1 MNANPQNQGQGNP
14 YAAGGQQGLI
24 TDAQIKLLPNVSQQ
38 QKATWL
44 NNYAQLSSIVKN
56 NPPDS
61 QQYRAAM
68 AGWRNLSQKIMD
80 QFKEWKAGQGQNAGG
95 PSGQG
100 QQGAQG
106 QQQQQQHPNQTQQQ
120 PVSQQQLHMQQMQQ
134 MQAQQQAQQAQQAQQ
149 GQNQQQ
155 QQQQQGQARPGQTP
169 APMQEGI
176 MKFVEG
182 FPYVYPPSAPEGT
195 TAGTAWITN
204 TKKQVGNLLVMQE
217 QSKTAVQKM
226 QQIFDQRKTQGLDVP
241 QEMITK
247 KNEHLRTYQEAKQK
261 LDKFR
266 DQQSKAKI
274 AMQGLQQQQPQSQQQ
289 NSPQVPQQEGGQ
301 FPAASGSQPFQLT
314 MPGGV
319 GRQNPQSPAPGQQ
332 AGTNPSVEAAR
343 NSNNMRTS
351 SMSPVT
357 SGQPQHQAQPP
368 TSFAHPAQQQQQQ
381 PNNNSNQQQ
390 QHPQQAQSQPQPQS
404 ATQQHRPPLTTG
416 QQGGGPISMSQM
428 PHQNS
433 PQGGQNQPGG
443 PIPLSHTQAVQRAYS
458 NSGPTP
464 QSAVLGQQPQQQQN
478 NYGQQVGNRE
488 HATAQPRMPIA
499 KHLPPN
505 LTQPPQPV
513 PFQQGGA
520 RPTLAGPS
528 NGMGG
533 MMGQPAISKPPAF
546 NIDGGE
552 GGSGVL
558 SKKKLDEL
566 VRQVTGGPAGMASEG
581 LTPEVEQVSTRALHI
596 FLHHCAHFVE
606 QDIETNNTL
615 GHAYAR

>member
-1 MNANPQNQGQGNP
+1 MNANAQNQGQGNP
-14 YAAGGQQGLI
+14 YAAGGQLSNLI
-24 TDAQIKLLPNVSQQ
+24 TDAQIKLLPNVSPQ
-38 QKATWL
+38 QKAAWVG
-44 NNYAQLSSIVKN
+44 NYLQLSSIVKN

-61 QQYRAAM
+61 QQYRAAI
-68 AGWRNLSQKIMD
+68 AAWRTLSQKITD
-80 QFKEWKAGQGQNAGG
+80 QYKEWKASQGQNAGG
-95 PSGQG
+95 AQGQG

-106 QQQQQQHPNQTQQQ
+106 QQQQHPNQAQQQ
-120 PVSQQQLHMQQMQQ
+120 PVSQQQMQMQMQQ
-134 MQAQQQAQQAQQAQQ
+134 MQAQQQAQQAQQQQQQQGQQGQQ

-155 QQQQQGQARPGQTP
+155 QGQQGQARQAQTQ
-169 APMQEGI
+169 AQVQEGI

-182 FPYVYPPSAPEGT
+182 FPYVYPAAAPEGT
-195 TAGTAWITN
+195 PAGTQWITN
-204 TKKQVGNLLVMQE
+204 TKKQVGNLLLMQE

-226 QQIFDQRKTQGLDVP
+226 QQVFDQRKTQGLDVP
-241 QEMITK
+241 QEMINK
-247 KNEHLRTYQEAKQK
+247 KNEHVRTYQEAKQK

-274 AMQGLQQQQPQSQQQ
+274 AMQGLQQQPPQTQQQ
-289 NSPQVPQQEGGQ
+289 NSPQVSQHEGGQ

-319 GRQNPQSPAPGQQ
+319 GRQNAQSPVPGQQ

-343 NSNNMRTS
+343 NANNMRTS

-357 SGQPQHQAQPP
+357 SGQPQHQTQPP

-381 PNNNSNQQQ
+381 PNNNNNQQQ
-390 QHPQQAQSQPQPQS
+390 QHANQTQPPQPQS

-416 QQGGGPISMSQM
+416 QGGGPISMSQM

-433 PQGGQNQPGG
+433 PQAGQNQPGG

-464 QSAVLGQQPQQQQN
+464 QSAVLGQQSQQQT

-546 NIDGGE
+546 NLDGGE

-581 LTPEVEQVSTRALHI
+581 LTPEVEQVSYSPRLSLYITSTPAALCRTQR
-596 FLHHCAHFVE
+596 LT
-606 QDIETNNTL
+606 TN
-615 GHAYAR
+615 